1 MTTGRDEPRV
11 LEARLGAQLLQG
23 GSSRSPAGVVS
34 RLLALQAQD
43 LASGLWA
50 IGVRSPGSTLAE
62 VLGSL
67 EDGSVVRSWPMRGT
81 LHLVAAE
88 DLGWILALGVPR
100 VRSTIAARHRQLEL
114 DAETFARSRDITEA
128 MLGGGRRAG
137 RDELLAAH
145 TAAGIPITGQRGSHL
160 LMELAMSGVVC
171 WGPPSG
177 KQQSLVLTEEWIHSP
192 RTLEPD
198 EALGEFVVRYLAGH
212 GPATVADVTWW
223 SKLTVAQV
231 KRGLDIAGDRVEA
244 REWHGV
250 PQWSTAETE
259 TVSAPR
265 PTGAPSVLALPGFDE
280 LLLGY
285 RDRGLSLPTEYA
297 ERVAPGANGI
307 FLPMITVDGRI
318 VGTWRRRIGPKTVT
332 ITPEPFAPLG
342 RRVEA
347 GFRRAVTAYGRFL
360 GLPVELVDPTASD

>member
-1 MTTGRDEPRV
+1 MTTGPNEPRV

-23 GSSRSPAGVVS
+23 GPRRSPAAVVS
-34 RLLALQAQD
+34 RLLAVQAQD

-62 VLGSL
+62 VLSAL

-88 DLGWILALGVPR
+88 DLGWILGLGVPR

-114 DAETFARSRDITEA
+114 DAETFSRSRDLTEA

-145 TAAGIPITGQRGSHL
+145 TAAGIPVTGQRGSHL
-160 LMELAMSGVVC
+160 LMELAMRGVVC
-171 WGPPSG
+171 WGPPAG
-177 KQQSLVLTEEWIHSP
+177 KQQSLVLSEEWIRSP
-192 RTLEPD
+192 RVLEPD

-212 GPATVADVTWW
+212 GPATVADLTWW

-231 KRGLDIAGDRVEA
+231 NRGLEIAGDRVEE
-244 REWHGV
+244 REQEGV
-250 PQWSTAETE
+250 LRWSAVETAS
-259 TVSAPR
+259 VPR

-285 RDRGLSLPTEYA
+285 RDRGLSLPAEHA
-297 ERVAPGANGI
+297 ERVVPGANGI

-332 ITPEPFAPLG
+332 ITPEPFTPLG

-360 GLPVELVDPTASD
+360 GLPVELVGQTTSD